1 MKPRAQKDTTG
12 TIRSR
17 IPSGMK
23 DTQVKR
29 ETEYAPF
36 LNKIAMKEAVNFLR
50 EVYGGSVV
58 DVANILTAEAENDK
72 GTIKKYLHSVKDYVD
87 GLMEQIDKP

>member
-17 IPSGMK
+17 IPPGMK

-36 LNKIAMKEAVNFLR
+36 YKLK
-50 EVYGGSVV
+50 
-58 DVANILTAEAENDK
+58 
-72 GTIKKYLHSVKDYVD
+72 
-87 GLMEQIDKP
+87 QQ